1 VSSQNFTMIALVGIP
16 VLAALCLGMLVRALE
31 AEREA
36 RLAEAEA
43 EHYTY

>member
-1 VSSQNFTMIALVGIP
+1 VSSQNVTMIALVGIP

-31 AEREA
+31 AEKEA

-43 EHYTY
+43 EHYTC